1 LHSNDRNV
9 VTAEL
14 KLSEACN
21 LVGRLNSGE
30 MALAKDP
37 NPIDQHVGAR
47 VRLRRIM
54 LGYSQE
60 KLGLALGVT
69 FQQVQKYEKGANRI
83 GASRLQAISKLLDA
97 PPSFFFDGAPTAA
110 GLPTGFEDSP
120 RPYVPDMVT
129 TAEGLQLN
137 RAFARI
143 GDPKVRRRLV
153 ELVAQIAE
161 SEAQS
166 KSDAHESA
174 P

>member
-1 LHSNDRNV
+1 
-9 VTAEL
+9 
-14 KLSEACN
+14 
-21 LVGRLNSGE
+21 
-30 MALAKDP
+30 
-37 NPIDQHVGAR
+37 
-47 VRLRRIM
+47 
-54 LGYSQE
+54 
-60 KLGLALGVT
+60 
-69 FQQVQKYEKGANRI
+69 
-83 GASRLQAISKLLDA
+83 
-97 PPSFFFDGAPTAA
+97 
-110 GLPTGFEDSP
+110 
-120 RPYVPDMVT
+120 MVT